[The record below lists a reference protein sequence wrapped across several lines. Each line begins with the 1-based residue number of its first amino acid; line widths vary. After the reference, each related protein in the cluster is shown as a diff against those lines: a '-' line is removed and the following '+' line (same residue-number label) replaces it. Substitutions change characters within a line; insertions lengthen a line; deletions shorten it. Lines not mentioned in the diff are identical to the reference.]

1 MGLGKR
7 RQERR
12 EERREFGVGGSATR
26 YQLRQK
32 LVSVGGDSWI
42 EDGDGERAFRVNGKA
57 LRVRRTLDLE
67 DLNGNVLCRI
77 QTRVLHL
84 RDTMVIERPDGEQMA
99 KVHKAL
105 ITPLRER
112 WKVDVE
118 DGDDIEVQGNIVDH
132 EYEFEIDGKKVAEV
146 SKKWFRIRDTYGVQ
160 VGPDISPVL
169 ALAIAV
175 ALDAMTGHGD

>member
-12 EERREFGVGGSATR
+12 EERREFGIGGSATR

-67 DLNGNVLCRI
+67 DLSGNVLCRI
-77 QTRVLHL
+77 QTKVLHL
-84 RDTMVIERPDGEQMA
+84 RDTMVIEGPDGKQMA

-118 DGDDIEVQGNIVDH
+118 DGDDIEIQGNIVDH
-132 EYEFEIDGKKVAEV
+132 EYEFEVDGKKVAEV
-146 SKKWFRIRDTYGVQ
+146 SKKWFRIRDTYGIQ

-169 ALAIAV
+169 ALAVAV
-175 ALDAMTGHGD
+175 ALDSMTGHRD

>member
-12 EERREFGVGGSATR
+12 EERREFGIGGSATR

-57 LRVRRTLDLE
+57 FRLRRTLDLE
-67 DLNGNVLCRI
+67 DPGGNVLCRI
-77 QTRVLHL
+77 QTRVMHV

-118 DGDDIEVQGNIVDH
+118 DGDDIEIQGNIVDH
-132 EYEFEIDGKKVAEV
+132 EYEFEVDGKKVAEV
-146 SKKWFRIRDTYGVQ
+146 SKKWFRIRDTYGIQ

-169 ALAIAV
+169 ALAVAV
-175 ALDAMTGHGD
+175 ALDTMTGHRD

>member
-7 RQERR
+7 RQQRR
-12 EERREFGVGGSATR
+12 EERREFGIGGDATR
-26 YQLRQK
+26 YQMRQK
-32 LVSVGGDSWI
+32 LISVGGDSWI
-42 EDGDGERAFRVNGKA
+42 EDGNGERAFRVNGKA
-57 LRVRRTLDLE
+57 LRMRRTLDLE
-67 DLNGNVLCRI
+67 DVSGNVLCRI
-77 QTRVLHL
+77 QTRVLHI

-118 DGDDIEVQGNIVDH
+118 DGDDIEIQGNIVDH
-132 EYEFEIDGKKVAEV
+132 EYEFEVDGKKVAEV

-175 ALDAMTGHGD
+175 ALDSMTDHRD

>member
-12 EERREFGVGGSATR
+12 EERREFGIGGNATR

-57 LRVRRTLDLE
+57 FRLRRTLDLE
-67 DLNGNVLCRI
+67 DPGGNVLCRI
-77 QTRVLHL
+77 QTRVMHV

-118 DGDDIEVQGNIVDH
+118 DGDDIEIQGNIVDH
-132 EYEFEIDGKKVAEV
+132 EYEFEVDGKKVAEV
-146 SKKWFRIRDTYGVQ
+146 SKKWFRIRDTYGIQ
-160 VGPDISPVL
+160 VGPDISHVL

-175 ALDAMTGHGD
+175 ALDAMSGHRD

>member
-12 EERREFGVGGSATR
+12 EERREFGIGGSATR

-67 DLNGNVLCRI
+67 DTSGNVLCRI
-77 QTRVLHL
+77 QTRVLHI

-118 DGDDIEVQGNIVDH
+118 DGDDIEIQGNIVDH
-132 EYEFEIDGKKVAEV
+132 EYEFEVDGKKVAEV
-146 SKKWFRIRDTYGVQ
+146 SKKWFRIRDTYGIQ

-169 ALAIAV
+169 ALAVAV
-175 ALDAMTGHGD
+175 ALDTMTGHRD

>member
-1 MGLGKR
+1 MAFGK
-7 RQERR
+7 RR
-12 EERREFGVGGSATR
+12 EERKEERRQFGIGGDATT
-26 YQLRQK
+26 YQMRQK

-67 DLNGNVLCRI
+67 DLSGNVLCRI
-77 QTRVLHL
+77 QTRVLHI
-84 RDTMVIERPDGEQMA
+84 RDTMVIEGPDGEQMA

-112 WKVDVE
+112 WKVDVDNGE
-118 DGDDIEVQGNIVDH
+118 DIEIQGNIVDH

-146 SKKWFRIRDTYGVQ
+146 SKKWFRIRDTYGIQ
-160 VGPDISPVL
+160 VSPDINPVL
-169 ALAIAV
+169 ALGVAIA
-175 ALDAMTGHGD
+175 LDSMTGPGD

>member
-7 RQERR
+7 RQQRR
-12 EERREFGVGGSATR
+12 EERREFGIGGDATR
-26 YQLRQK
+26 YQMRQK
-32 LVSVGGDSWI
+32 LISVGGDSWI
-42 EDGDGERAFRVNGKA
+42 EDGNGERAFRVNGKA
-57 LRVRRTLDLE
+57 LRMRRTLDLE
-67 DLNGNVLCRI
+67 DVSGNVLCRI
-77 QTRVLHL
+77 QTRVLHI

-118 DGDDIEVQGNIVDH
+118 DGDDIEIQGNIVDH
-132 EYEFEIDGKKVAEV
+132 EYELEVDGKKVAEV
-146 SKKWFRIRDTYGVQ
+146 SKKWFRIRDTYGIQ

-169 ALAIAV
+169 ALAVAV
-175 ALDAMTGHGD
+175 ALDSMTGRD

>member
-12 EERREFGVGGSATR
+12 EERREFGIGGSATR

-118 DGDDIEVQGNIVDH
+118 DGDDIEIQGNIVDH
-132 EYEFEIDGKKVAEV
+132 EYEFEVDGKKVAEV

>member
-12 EERREFGVGGSATR
+12 EERREFGIGGSATR

-118 DGDDIEVQGNIVDH
+118 DGDDIEIQGNIVDH

-146 SKKWFRIRDTYGVQ
+146 SKKWFRIRDTYGIQ

-175 ALDAMTGHGD
+175 ALDAMTDHRD

>member
-12 EERREFGVGGSATR
+12 EERREFGIGGSATR

-67 DLNGNVLCRI
+67 DLSGNVLCRV

-118 DGDDIEVQGNIVDH
+118 DGDDIEIQGNIVDH
-132 EYEFEIDGKKVAEV
+132 EYEFEVDGKKVAEV
-146 SKKWFRIRDTYGVQ
+146 SKQWFRIRDTYGVQ